1 MTLKT
6 DYFVFNKQS
15 PGISAVCL
23 ALAAGALLLI
33 LLGSLLVSTVW
44 MWSWV
49 LGLALCV
56 LSAWKR
62 IWGLFALSILLLI
75 FPGVVILLQGV
86 G

>member
-1 MTLKT
+1 MTLKK
-6 DYFVFNKQS
+6 DYFVFNRQS

-33 LLGSLLVSTVW
+33 LLGSLLVSTIW

-49 LGLALCV
+49 LGVVLLG

-62 IWGLFALSILLLI
+62 IWGLFALGVLLFI
-75 FPGVVILLQGV
+75 FPGVVILLQGI
-86 G
+86 